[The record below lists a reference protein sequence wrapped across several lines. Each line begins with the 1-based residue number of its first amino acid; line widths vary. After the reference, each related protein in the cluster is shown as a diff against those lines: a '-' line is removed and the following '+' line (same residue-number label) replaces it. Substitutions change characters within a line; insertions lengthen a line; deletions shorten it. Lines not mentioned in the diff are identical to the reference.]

1 MATDR
6 TDPKETPAPLPAR
19 EWVRPMPKAW
29 WLTRKTWRVFMLRE
43 ATCLFVGGYAVFLVV
58 LLARAHASA
67 SADATPWR
75 DLVASLS
82 CPSSLVL
89 HALVLGMACFHT
101 ATWFIAAPK
110 ALRVYRGEERV
121 PERIVVG
128 AHFAAWFL
136 VSALVALL
144 VLA

>member
-1 MATDR
+1 
-6 TDPKETPAPLPAR
+6 
-19 EWVRPMPKAW
+19 MPKAW
-29 WLTRKTWRVFMLRE
+29 WLTRRTWRLFMLRE

-58 LLARAHASA
+58 MLARAHASA
-67 SADATPWR
+67 SAASTPWSEF
-75 DLVASLS
+75 VASLS

-89 HALVLGMACFHT
+89 HALVLGMACLHT